1 MAMARKIRPLWGALP
16 NNPQRPLAS
25 QSTDPATE
33 SDTLTLLQ
41 QIEQTEEEPPY
52 RVLIHNDDVT
62 PMEFVVMILQRIFEL
77 LPLQAEH
84 VMIVAHYT
92 GIAYVCTLPMREAQT
107 RVGKAHFAASL
118 EGYPLLF
125 TIEPE

>member
-1 MAMARKIRPLWGALP
+1 MAEQEVQWELE
-16 NNPQRPLAS
+16 
-25 QSTDPATE
+25 TDLERLTE
-33 SDTLTLLQ
+33 DVL
-41 QIEQTEEEPPY
+41 EPMY
-52 RVLIHNDDVT
+52 RVLIHNDEVT

-84 VMIVAHYT
+84 VMFVAHYT
-92 GIAYVCTLPMREAQT
+92 GMAYVCTLPFSEAQK
-107 RVGKAHFAASL
+107 RVGKAHFAAQL